1 MKHSEYVNGNFTAY
15 QFFWANAN
23 IILCCLVPSSCVMK
37 NLDFA
42 FNAVFPRRAQ
52 TWNFLQKEK
61 DPSNRAAQHDTD
73 SLKFSK

>member
-1 MKHSEYVNGNFTAY
+1 
-15 QFFWANAN
+15 
-23 IILCCLVPSSCVMK
+23 MK

-52 TWNFLQKEK
+52 TRNFLQKEK
-61 DPSNRAAQHDTD
+61 DPSDQAAQHDTD